1 MQLDLERCG
10 VRSFRDADATAIAL
24 HANNQR
30 VWLQLRD
37 RFPHPYTID
46 DAREFLRFARGDDP
60 ETAFAITVNDLPVGS
75 IGVVLRDDVE
85 RCSTEIGYWLEGRMR
100 RSAMKDGI
108 VQDQLLYAILQGEAA
123 LGNAG
128 LETGAP

>member
-100 RSAMKDGI
+100 RSAIKDGI